1 MGIVGLD
8 LDILVTIEGLQCYD
22 RMYYDE
28 DNDLKLRTCGVKQ
41 SIVAV
46 FLGGFL
52 YFFMENHI
60 YVLILWY
67 VMVIQLS
74 PQIFFLLLFKFVDF
88 LFVKK
93 ESYMFLCDVN
103 WKVC

>member
-22 RMYYDE
+22 RIYYE

-46 FLGGFL
+46 SGGFL
-52 YFFMENHI
+52 CFFMENHI

-74 PQIFFLLLFKFVDF
+74 PQFFLLLFELCLLKRKLCFCVMWTEKYVKEYF
-88 LFVKK
+88 L
-93 ESYMFLCDVN
+93 
-103 WKVC
+103 